1 LTTDRDGCATIPRAT
16 WSRLL
21 AHDSGLITQSD
32 ALRAA
37 LATLDGYTIT
47 IELRALHHGAPEQ
60 DRRVLEGLALFL
72 GHIAARRRGNHR
84 VAETTAAEATAS
96 DMRRADLYDMRRLGA
111 LVMGIARGRL
121 PADLHIEATD
131 LVRERLGPA
140 EAGLLATLIRRGRRT
155 PWAPI
160 RTWLHRRS
168 HARRNRNPGRSDT
181 GWGEPDVNA
190 HLDIPSHSYGRSLR
204 PRKDGAR

>member
-1 LTTDRDGCATIPRAT
+1 MTTDRDGCTTIPRAT

-21 AHDSGLITQSD
+21 APDSGLITQSD

-72 GHIAARRRGNHR
+72 GHIAARRRGNHQ
-84 VAETTAAEATAS
+84 VAETAAAEAMAS

-111 LVMGIARGRL
+111 LVMGIARGGL
-121 PADLHIEATD
+121 PSNLHTEATD
-131 LVRERLGPA
+131 LVLERLGAA
-140 EAGLLATLIRRGRRT
+140 EADRLTALIRRNRRT
-155 PWAPI
+155 PWDI
-160 RTWLHRRS
+160 VRIWLRRRGR
-168 HARRNRNPGRSDT
+168 ARRDRNPGRSDT
-181 GWGEPDVNA
+181 GWETPT
-190 HLDIPSHSYGRSLR
+190 
-204 PRKDGAR
+204 